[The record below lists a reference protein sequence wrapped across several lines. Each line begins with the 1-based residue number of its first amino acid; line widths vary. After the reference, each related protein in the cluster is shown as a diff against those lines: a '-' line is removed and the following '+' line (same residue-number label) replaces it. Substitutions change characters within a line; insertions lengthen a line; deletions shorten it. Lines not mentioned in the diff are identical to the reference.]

1 MQTTWMKT
9 KYMFLIDHNITYFSA
24 LMPFLAL
31 ANCDERIRL
40 VTFYMEFKDIGSI
53 YLGPLSSSKQNF
65 HMLLA
70 NGCSNACHR
79 VHIPI
84 T

>member
-53 YLGPLSSSKQNF
+53 YNQNAKEESYTRFLKSLSYSYSSKQ
-65 HMLLA
+65 
-70 NGCSNACHR
+70 
-79 VHIPI
+79 
-84 T
+84 